1 MTLPAV
7 PQDRRGASL
16 PPLFVSSMFFPGK
29 PPGLLGGGGEASS
42 GPGWQ
47 IVFYWVLSSATVK
60 ALRGPE
66 VDWPPHLQ
74 LWKRYVRDAD
84 RDLGFN
90 GAMKGVAQADNMK
103 DLPLPRFIKG
113 YNGKPV
119 RARAGFSIFA
129 SRATPPRFDRR
140 DPPSPPRAADRSS
153 WPSQRWSENARA
165 WSSLCARA
173 NTS

>member
-1 MTLPAV
+1 MV
-7 PQDRRGASL
+7 
-16 PPLFVSSMFFPGK
+16 
-29 PPGLLGGGGEASS
+29 
-42 GPGWQ
+42 
-47 IVFYWVLSSATVK
+47 
-60 ALRGPE
+60 
-66 VDWPPHLQ
+66 WPPHLA

-103 DLPLPRFIKG
+103 ELPLPRFIKG

-140 DPPSPPRAADRSS
+140 DPPSPPCAADRSS

>member
-7 PQDRRGASL
+7 PPDRRGASL
-16 PPLFVSSMFFPGK
+16 PPLFVPSMFFPGK

-60 ALRGPE
+60 HLKGAE
-66 VDWPPHLQ
+66 DDWPPHLA

-103 DLPLPRFIKG
+103 
-113 YNGKPV
+113 N
-119 RARAGFSIFA
+119 
-129 SRATPPRFDRR
+129 
-140 DPPSPPRAADRSS
+140 AADSTVIICALGHSCVTLPQNMCPSTATTTSRSS
-153 WPSQRWSENARA
+153 RRTTP
-165 WSSLCARA
+165 
-173 NTS
+173 

>member
-103 DLPLPRFIKG
+103 ELPLPRFIKG

-119 RARAGFSIFA
+119 RARRSGRVSTRRPRVDAVGPFFF
-129 SRATPPRFDRR
+129 PPPPQRR
-140 DPPSPPRAADRSS
+140 DRSS
-153 WPSQRWSENARA
+153 WPSQR
-165 WSSLCARA
+165 
-173 NTS
+173 